1 MIDEGE
7 EPELPGENIAVDD
20 DRTFAAYADSDLDN
34 GDFEDFDFD
43 QICGNIM
50 LPYDIAKMTEFK
62 ISWLT
67 NMDHTNRMCSSALR
81 I

>member
-43 QICGNIM
+43 
-50 LPYDIAKMTEFK
+50 
-62 ISWLT
+62 
-67 NMDHTNRMCSSALR
+67 
-81 I
+81 